1 VSAGLM
7 DGDFLDG
14 VVESAMRS
22 MAIHLKAEYRKELC
36 KAFEVASLEAVT
48 CDNLYRGEAP
58 VIVLSPSLNMPVIEP
73 SEDTL
78 RLAGGLQTLN
88 VSEHAVMDNTR
99 GCITC
104 PPPPCASR
112 LSPKNS
118 KSGVW
123 SESMTNNPSKNTAS
137 STGRSQHSPARCLDG
152 PTRTNSRT
160 GKRQVRLTQQ
170 ERESLKRIRNEE
182 IAQEEAVLT
191 RRGSRASALK
201 APALDEAS
209 QCRLISYKLVASPEF
224 DFCMGV
230 VIIANALTIGL
241 ETSFSRHGREI
252 PASLNILECS
262 FVIIYC
268 VELVM
273 RVYGGGGPRA
283 FSNNWVRFDA
293 VMVAAGIFNLLFTMA
308 SFGGGAAA
316 DVVDSVSMLKMLRL
330 CRLAKTVRVLVQF
343 RTLWMLVQGLM
354 YAVLPMLWTAI
365 LMSVVIYVFA
375 VVAMETIIASDQ
387 DDDYS
392 TAARNYDTIG
402 GSMLSLMQV
411 LTLDS
416 AAAIYRPLIAT
427 RPWLIMYFLV
437 FILLG
442 PIALMNI
449 VTAIMVES
457 SLRTAN
463 EDKEARKAWK
473 SMKRKS
479 MMPQL
484 RSIFFALDTSGD
496 GEVDLKELLNAPP
509 EIKEALQ
516 HIVGLD
522 ELEEVF
528 SLMDYD
534 GSGVIDIGEFVD
546 GIMRSQADKPSELF
560 VLVKQSKAILEMLQ
574 GLGPRP
580 PARTSACEGAPC
592 NAWDCESLAT

>member
-1 VSAGLM
+1 M

-354 YAVLPMLWTAI
+354 YAVLPMLWTAM
-365 LMSVVIYVFA
+365 LMIVVVYVFA
-375 VVAMETIIASDQ
+375 VIAMETIL
-387 DDDYS
+387 DDSTKGSDYS
-392 TAARNYDTIG
+392 EACRNFDTIG
-402 GSMLSLMQV
+402 DAMITLMQFM
-411 LTLDS
+411 TLDS
-416 AAAIYRPLIAT
+416 VAAIYRPLISSNF
-427 RPWLIMYFLV
+427 WLTFYFLIFV
-437 FILLG
+437 LLG

-463 EDKEARKAWK
+463 EDQEAKKAWET
-473 SMKRKS
+473 MRKKN
-479 MMPQL
+479 MMPKL
-484 RSIFFALDTSGD
+484 KSLFETLDTSHD
-496 GEVDLKELLNAPP
+496 GFVDFEELTGAPP
-509 EIKEALQ
+509 DIKEAMQ

-534 GSGVIDIGEFVD
+534 GSGVIDIEEFVD

-560 VLVKQSKAILEMLQ
+560 VLVKQGKAILDRLQ
-574 GLGPRP
+574 GLEPRP
-580 PARTSACEGAPC
+580 AVEVRADGGAPRAC
-592 NAWDCESLAT
+592 RSCEPLAA